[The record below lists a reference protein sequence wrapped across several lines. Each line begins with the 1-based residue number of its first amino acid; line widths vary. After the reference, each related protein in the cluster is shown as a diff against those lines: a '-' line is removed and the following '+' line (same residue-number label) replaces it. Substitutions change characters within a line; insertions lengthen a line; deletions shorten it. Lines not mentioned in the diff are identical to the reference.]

1 MLRVRWSHQGREEVR
16 TLARDE
22 VKIGRGAENEVVLP
36 DFSVS
41 RRHAALSPEPEGWA
55 ILDLGSTNGI
65 QVNRVSV
72 KRALVRPGD
81 KIKVGIFEL
90 ALEEVADVTPSHH
103 EQPTR
108 AAGVLLPVQAPG
120 ASTPAGA
127 TPKVA
132 TATIVRS
139 IAEFSAQYGLDV
151 NSSGAARLDKRR
163 ALEEAYSSKIFGF
176 MTRLA
181 RLLIRS
187 ESVDEVL
194 ARVFELAF
202 EALPVDRGFI
212 LLRNEK
218 TGQTV
223 CELARVKD
231 RIEYRPQ
238 GDVPVSRTMVEQVMR
253 DRVALLTYDAQ
264 SDQRL
269 AGGESIRIHQI
280 RAAMCAPL
288 WSGEKIIGVLQVD
301 TPFHAGTFN
310 EQDLDLLA
318 ALANFAAVAVER
330 LRNAE
335 AAEVERQVR
344 GRLERYHSPSVLES
358 IVSADPTAAET
369 VVGRVKLTDATVLF
383 ADLAGFTALSEKLA
397 PGEVAEMLEGFFTPA
412 VEAIFLEGGT
422 LDKFIGDC
430 VMAFFGAPV
439 PQADHAVR
447 AVRAALHI
455 LDAQDE
461 WNAARA
467 AKGLPTLQVRIAI
480 NSGAVVVGDVG
491 SRKRVDY
498 TVLGNTVNVAARL
511 EAYVGDSGAVTI
523 GGETH
528 RQLAGALPTEPL
540 GEFQLKGLEQKVT
553 AYRVLRSGRGS

>member
-1 MLRVRWSHQGREEVR
+1 MLA
-16 TLARDE
+16 LARDE
-22 VKIGRGAENEVVLP
+22 VKIGRGAENEIVLP

-41 RRHAALSPEPEGWA
+41 RRHAALRRESEGWA
-55 ILDLGSTNGI
+55 LHDLASTNGV

-72 KRALVRPGD
+72 KRALVRAGD

-90 ALEEVADVTPSHH
+90 QLEEAVESVASFLDSA
-103 EQPTR
+103 PTSPE
-108 AAGVLLPVQAPG
+108 GVA
-120 ASTPAGA
+120 TPAVG
-127 TPKVA
+127 

-139 IAEFSAQYGLDV
+139 IADFSAQYGLDV
-151 NSSGAARLDKRR
+151 KSSGAARLDKRR

-181 RLLIRS
+181 RSLIRS

-194 ARVFELAF
+194 SRVFDLAF

-218 TGQTV
+218 TGETV
-223 CELARVKD
+223 CEMARIKD
-231 RIEYRPQ
+231 RIEHRPQ
-238 GDVPVSRTMVEQVMR
+238 GSVPVSRTMVEQVMR

-288 WSGEKIIGVLQVD
+288 WSGEKIIGMLQVD

-310 EQDLDLLA
+310 EQDLDLLT

-335 AAEVERQVR
+335 LAEIERQVR
-344 GRLERYHSPSVLES
+344 ARLERYHSPSVLES
-358 IVSADPTAAET
+358 IVSADPTAADT
-369 VVGRVKLTDATVLF
+369 AVGRVKLVNATVLF

-397 PGEVAEMLEGFFTPA
+397 PAEVADMLEGFFTPA
-412 VEAIFLEGGT
+412 VGAIFDEGGT

-439 PQADHAVR
+439 HQTDHAAR
-447 AVRAALHI
+447 AVRAALRI
-455 LDAQDE
+455 LEAQEVWNDE
-461 WNAARA
+461 RARR
-467 AKGLPTLQVRIAI
+467 GVPTLGVRIAI
-480 NSGAVVVGDVG
+480 NSGPVVVGDVG
-491 SRKRVDY
+491 SKTRVDY
-498 TVLGNTVNVAARL
+498 TVLGNTVNVCARL
-511 EAYVGDSGAVTI
+511 EAYVGEAGEITI
-523 GGETH
+523 GGETN
-528 RQLAGALPTEPL
+528 RMLAGEIPTEAL
-540 GEFQLKGLEQKVT
+540 GEFQLKGLEQRVE
-553 AYRVLRSGRGS
+553 AFRVLRPGRGRGA

>member
-16 TLARDE
+16 TLSQGE
-22 VKIGRGAENEVVLP
+22 VRIGRGAENEIVLP

-41 RRHAALSPEPEGWA
+41 RRHASLRPEAEGWA
-55 ILDLGSTNGI
+55 VVDQQSTNGI
-65 QVNRVSV
+65 QVNKVTV
-72 KRALVRPGD
+72 QRALVRPGD
-81 KIKVGIFEL
+81 RIKVGIFEL
-90 ALEEVADVTPSHH
+90 AVEEIAAAPAAETDSL
-103 EQPTR
+103 PTV
-108 AAGVLLPVQAPG
+108 AAG
-120 ASTPAGA
+120 TPPPMG
-127 TPKVA
+127 

-139 IAEFSAQYGLDV
+139 LADFAQQYGLDV
-151 NSSGAARLDKRR
+151 KSSGAARLDKRR
-163 ALEEAYSSKIFGF
+163 ALDEAYSSKIFGF

-194 ARVFELAF
+194 ARVFEIAF

-212 LLRNEK
+212 LLHDEK
-218 TGQTV
+218 TGATV
-223 CELARVKD
+223 CELTRFKD
-231 RIEYRPQ
+231 RIEYRPK

-301 TPFHAGTFN
+301 TPFHAGSFN
-310 EQDLDLLA
+310 EQDLDLLT

-330 LRNAE
+330 LRNAQL
-335 AAEVERQVR
+335 AEREREVR
-344 GRLERYHSPSVLES
+344 SRLERYHSPSVLES
-358 IVSADPTAAET
+358 IVSADPEAAQAA
-369 VVGRVKLTDATVLF
+369 VGRVQHAEATVLF

-397 PGEVAEMLEGFFTPA
+397 PAEVAEMLEGFFTPA
-412 VEAIFLEGGT
+412 VEAIFEEGGT

-430 VMAFFGAPV
+430 VLAFFGAPV
-439 PQADHAVR
+439 PQANHARR
-447 AVRAALHI
+447 AVRAAVRI
-455 LDAQDE
+455 LAAQKT
-461 WNAARA
+461 WNAGRA
-467 AKGLPTLQVRIAI
+467 ARGLPTLEVRIAV
-480 NSGAVVVGDVG
+480 NSGPVVVGDVG

-511 EAYVGDSGAVTI
+511 EAYVGEAGEITI
-523 GGETH
+523 GRETH
-528 RQLAGALPTEPL
+528 RLLEGTIPTEPL
-540 GEFQLKGLEQKVT
+540 GEFQLKGLEQKIQ
-553 AYRVLRSGRGS
+553 AFRVLPEAAS